1 MDQHKSGENMIG
13 YFELVCNLK
22 KTLKSF
28 RKTHMNNT
36 YSMIS
41 ETRTTRTTRTIY
53 ELRDNKVYYFGQ
65 ETGLKN
71 LK

>member
-1 MDQHKSGENMIG
+1 MDQHKSGEKMIG

-28 RKTHMNNT
+28 RKTHMNST
-36 YSMIS
+36 ESMIS
-41 ETRTTRTTRTIY
+41 ETTTRTTRPIY
-53 ELRDNKVYYFGQ
+53 NLRDNKVYYFGQ

>member
-1 MDQHKSGENMIG
+1 MIG

-28 RKTHMNNT
+28 RKIHMNST
-36 YSMIS
+36 ESMIS
-41 ETRTTRTTRTIY
+41 ETTTRTTRTTRPIY
-53 ELRDNKVYYFGQ
+53 SLRDDKVYYFGQ

>member
-28 RKTHMNNT
+28 RKIHMNST
-36 YSMIS
+36 ESMIS
-41 ETRTTRTTRTIY
+41 ETTTRTTRTTRPNI
-53 ELRDNKVYYFGQ
+53 
-65 ETGLKN
+65 
-71 LK
+71 